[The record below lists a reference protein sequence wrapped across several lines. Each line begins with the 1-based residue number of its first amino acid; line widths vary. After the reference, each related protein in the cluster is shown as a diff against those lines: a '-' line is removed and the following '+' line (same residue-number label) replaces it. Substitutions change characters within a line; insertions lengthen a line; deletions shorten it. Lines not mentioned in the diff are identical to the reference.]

1 MKKLILAITT
11 LFAIA
16 ANSQVKTTDATA
28 PIFNDGTIKVDTAGT
43 GIKTWAVYKVANG
56 FRQDPEIAKDFST
69 VGNLTLGTYWVLGK
83 RKSDGL
89 SKFSLDTLINITI
102 AVAKN
107 CDSLKVSYFNAI
119 QMPDPQNPQM
129 QSTCISYSVSKAT
142 NPSIDKIYLQEWNG
156 MISQYFGPSQG
167 GCYPNMAQNAKIHA
181 VITDVNG
188 CSVVGTN
195 ATDYKPTN
203 YPVMTVPGTEPGPI
217 TNHVTIG
224 VADCSGYYIH
234 YNDVQYKICNSGAAR
249 GMVHLDSIVVSGKF
263 VADCNYQDTV
273 VYCQM
278 YHPHAGYFW
287 LDSMRAIAP
296 KPANKNCWDDYKL
309 DSLYFWTNAGK
320 QPIQPTDT
328 NYSYQFDSI
337 KCAWNNIGPK
347 DTTTMSIGTLKLD
360 TKFSPNPFTDRLDV
374 NIPQGSHGTITTID
388 GKTLMTF
395 DSNERN
401 LNTEALEP
409 GTYFITVTRGRET
422 TSIKAM
428 KAF

>member
-11 LFAIA
+11 LFAIV

-28 PIFNDGTIKVDTAGT
+28 PDFNDGTIKVDTTGT

-83 RKSDGL
+83 KKTDGL
-89 SKFSLDTLINITI
+89 SKFSIDTLINITI

-107 CDSLKVSYFNAI
+107 CDSLKVSFFNAI

-195 ATDYKPTN
+195 AIEYKPTN
-203 YPVMTVPGTEPGPI
+203 YPALTVPGTEPGPI
-217 TNHVTIG
+217 TNHVTLG
-224 VADCSGYYIH
+224 FSDCTGYYIS
-234 YNDVQYKICNSGAAR
+234 YNDMQYKICNSGAAR
-249 GMVHLDSIVVSGKF
+249 GIVHLDSIVVSGKF
-263 VADCNYQDTV
+263 VADCNYQDTMV
-273 VYCQM
+273 FCQM

-287 LDSMRAIAP
+287 LDSM
-296 KPANKNCWDDYKL
+296 
-309 DSLYFWTNAGK
+309 GK
-320 QPIQPTDT
+320 F
-328 NYSYQFDSI
+328 S
-337 KCAWNNIGPK
+337 PK
-347 DTTTMSIGTLKLD
+347 DTTTLSMASNKIDASI
-360 TKFSPNPFTDRLDV
+360 SPNPFTDRLEM
-374 NIPQGSHGTITTID
+374 NIPQGSNGTITTID
-388 GKTLMTF
+388 GRIVMTF
-395 DSNERN
+395 DSNERG
-401 LNTEALEP
+401 LDTHGIEP
-409 GTYFITVTRGRET
+409 GTYFINVTRGRET

-428 KAF
+428 KL

>member
-11 LFAIA
+11 LIGIA

-28 PIFNDGTIKVDTAGT
+28 PNFNDGTIKVDTTGT

-69 VGNLTLGTYWVLGK
+69 ASNLTLGTYWVLGK

-249 GMVHLDSIVVSGKF
+249 GMVHLDSIVVAGLNEGHSAEASQQELLGRLQARLTILLDQRRKA
-263 VADCNYQDTV
+263 ADTADRHKLLVPVRLNQMCLEQHRTEGHNHYVDRNPEVRYQ
-273 VYCQM
+273 
-278 YHPHAGYFW
+278 
-287 LDSMRAIAP
+287 
-296 KPANKNCWDDYKL
+296 
-309 DSLYFWTNAGK
+309 
-320 QPIQPTDT
+320 IQPEPVHRQIRRKHPARIARHNHD
-328 NYSYQFDSI
+328 NRRQDLDDVRLQR
-337 KCAWNNIGPK
+337 KKPK
-347 DTTTMSIGTLKLD
+347 
-360 TKFSPNPFTDRLDV
+360 
-374 NIPQGSHGTITTID
+374 HG
-388 GKTLMTF
+388 G
-395 DSNERN
+395 
-401 LNTEALEP
+401 A
-409 GTYFITVTRGRET
+409 
-422 TSIKAM
+422 
-428 KAF
+428 